1 MMNNKWVGLILSLAA
16 LNNTSALAFDVEIDG
31 LTGELETNLRSHLA
45 AYDNYRLDR
54 ISQRQF
60 RSVIDTA
67 LQPYGYYHSTFES
80 TVTNDDHLKLE
91 VVAGEP
97 VRINTLDIR
106 LDGAAAFDEEF
117 LALLAQTPLQL
128 GTVLNHQS
136 YDALKSKLLSLA
148 MRKGYFDAQFSVAR
162 MEVTPDHNLANIQ
175 LYLNSG
181 DRYQFGEVTL
191 HNNQIESSRT
201 KGLATF
207 EEGQAYE
214 AHLVSEY
221 QARLIE
227 TGWYRDVVLA
237 PNFNG
242 GTKSDQVPIDIYL
255 TPNSKHIAQVGAGY
269 STNIGARGSLRWL
282 QPWYNEQG
290 HSFESKLEISE
301 PEQSLL
307 LGYKIPERD
316 VINDYYGVRFEAK
329 HTDYLDTL
337 SVLGDLTFEKHWRLD
352 DDWQSTVFLKYLY
365 ENYQQ
370 ASDSNETQL
379 TMPGIEFLYEPSR
392 EDITRVQHRHL
403 YSVAYSSSNLLSDSQ
418 VLRIEGTSQLKWAIA
433 DNHRVLMRSYL
444 GANFADSIEDVPS
457 SLRFFAGGDNSI
469 RGYKYNSISPKD
481 EAGELTGGRFA
492 ATLGLDYQAR
502 LYGSLWGG
510 VFYDVGDVFNESS
523 QWKQGAGLSLEW
535 NSKWLPIKL
544 DIAKGKQSEDDYR
557 LHLSFGTT
565 FK

>member
-1 MMNNKWVGLILSLAA
+1 MNNKWVGLILSLVV
-16 LNNTSALAFDVEIDG
+16 LNNAPALAFDVEIVG

-45 AYDNYRLDR
+45 AYENHRLDR

-67 LQPYGYYHSTFES
+67 LNPYGYYHSTFES

-106 LDGAAAFDEEF
+106 LDGAAASDEEF
-117 LALLAQTPLQL
+117 SALLAQTPLQL
-128 GTVLNHQS
+128 GAALNHQS
-136 YDALKSKLLSLA
+136 YDALKSKMLSLA
-148 MRKGYFDAQFSVAR
+148 MRKGYLDAQFSVAR
-162 MEVTPDHNLANIQ
+162 MEVIPDKNLADIQ
-175 LYLNSG
+175 LYFNSG
-181 DRYQFGEVTL
+181 NRYQFGEVTL
-191 HNNQIESSRT
+191 HNNQIESSRAQ
-201 KGLATF
+201 GLATF
-207 EEGQAYE
+207 KEGQAYE
-214 AHLVSEY
+214 SHLVSEY

-242 GTKSDQVPIDIYL
+242 ETKSDQVPIHIYL
-255 TPNSKHIAQVGAGY
+255 TPKSKHIAQIGAGY
-269 STNIGARGSLRWL
+269 SSNTGARGSLRWL
-282 QPWYNEQG
+282 QPWYNEKG

-403 YSVAYSSSNLLSDSQ
+403 YSVAYSSSNLLSDTQ
-418 VLRIEGTSQLKWAIA
+418 VLRIEGSSQLKWSIA

-444 GANFADSIEDVPS
+444 GVNFADSIEDVPP

-481 EAGELTGGRFA
+481 EVGELTGGRFA

-510 VFYDVGDVFNESS
+510 LFYDVGDVFNDSW
-523 QWKQGAGLSLEW
+523 QWKQGVGLSLEW
-535 NSKWLPIKL
+535 DSKWLPIKL
-544 DIAKGKQSEDDYR
+544 DIAKGQQSEEDYR